1 MSDTF
6 FGFYNAENATD
17 RIRSLYMLLKRAWC
31 AGTCAPRLRGR
42 WTPEQPSIGQCSV
55 TAFAVQDLLG
65 GEVFGIPL
73 EDGGVHCF
81 NVIGGNIYDLTS
93 EQFDSPLEYTLEHPQ
108 SRSVHFEKAE
118 KYQRYILLK
127 ERLKELT
134 L

>member
-1 MSDTF
+1 MLDKLL
-6 FGFYNAENATD
+6 G
-17 RIRSLYMLLKRAWC
+17 RSR
-31 AGTCAPRLRGR
+31 
-42 WTPEQPSIGQCSV
+42 S
-55 TAFAVQDLLG
+55 VQDLLG

-108 SRSVHFEKAE
+108 SRSVHFAKAE